1 MDINNQETDTEQVK
15 TCWFIDLEWY
25 QPNNRSFIVLAQSY
39 LCPKC
44 AKQLDAKG
52 KYMSVNTLL
61 SNIRDCCS
69 HVPGFIA
76 DQQPIMESA
85 FRLFLANGNQPLN
98 LEELSSQL
106 SEWRGGDY
114 RTSVEILSR
123 LFKNNRYYGL
133 REIKDSSTQPNT

>member
-1 MDINNQETDTEQVK
+1 MDTAQVK

-25 QPNNRSFIVLAQSY
+25 QQNSRSFIALAQRC

-52 KYMSVNTLL
+52 KNMSVNALF
-61 SNIRDCCS
+61 SNIKDCCS
-69 HVPGFIA
+69 HIPGFIA
-76 DQQPIMESA
+76 EQQPIMEST

-114 RTSVEILSR
+114 RTSIEILSR
-123 LFKNNRYYGL
+123 LFKSDRHYGL
-133 REIKDSSTQPNT
+133 REIKDSSTQPST

>member
-1 MDINNQETDTEQVK
+1 MDISNQEMDAEPVK
-15 TCWFIDLEWY
+15 TYWSIDLEWY
-25 QPNNRSFIVLAQSY
+25 QPNSRSFTALAQRY

-44 AKQLDAKG
+44 AKQLDTKG
-52 KYMSVNTLL
+52 KNMSANTLL
-61 SNIRDCCS
+61 SNIKDCCS

-76 DQQPIMESA
+76 DQQPIMEST
-85 FRLFLANGNQPLN
+85 FRLFLSNGNQPLD

-114 RTSVEILSR
+114 RTSIEILSR
-123 LFKNNRYYGL
+123 LFKNDRYYGL